1 MIWWRYKM
9 SQYMKLIGQK
19 AKKASLTKIN
29 TRIKNKV
36 LKRYASLLDKEKNFI
51 IKANTKDVKFA
62 LEKGLKNNLID
73 RLTIDQKKLNNIKN
87 SINKIAKLKDPVDN
101 ILEKWSRPNGLR
113 IKRVSIPI
121 GVIGI
126 IYESRPNV
134 TSDVAGLCFKSGNAV
149 ILKGGSEAINTN
161 KILAKL
167 FRKALK
173 ENKIDENYIQFV
185 DSKDRKMVDFMLS
198 KMKNYID
205 VIIPRG
211 GKNLVK
217 RVQEFSSV
225 PIIGHL
231 EGLCHTFIDK
241 DAQLKMAINI
251 IYNAKLRNTS
261 ICGATETILLHEK
274 IIKRFCNPILKKLE
288 ENNCK
293 IYGDH
298 FLKKYYK
305 GKIYPAKEKDWST
318 EYLAAIVSVKTVKN
332 CKDAIR
338 HINKYGTMHTDSIV
352 TKNKKTARMFLK
364 NVKSSIAMQNTS
376 TQFADGGE
384 FGFGGEVGISTNT
397 LPPRGPVG
405 LGQLI
410 SYKYEVISN
419 GQTRK

>member
-1 MIWWRYKM
+1 MN
-9 SQYMKLIGQK
+9 LIGQN
-19 AKKASLTKIN
+19 AKKASLEKIN
-29 TRIKNKV
+29 TKTKNKV
-36 LKRYASLLDKEKNFI
+36 LKRYALLLHKEKSSI
-51 IKANTKDVKFA
+51 IIENTKDIKFA
-62 LEKGLKNNLID
+62 LKKGLKKNLID
-73 RLTIDQKKLNNIKN
+73 RLTINHKKLDNIKT
-87 SINKIAKLKDPVDN
+87 SINKIIKLKDPVDN
-101 ILEKWSRPNGLR
+101 ILEKWSRPNGLK

-134 TSDVAGLCFKSGNAV
+134 TSDVASLCFKSGNAV
-149 ILKGGSEAINTN
+149 ILKGGSEAMNTN

-173 ENKIDENYIQFV
+173 ENKVNENFIQFIN
-185 DSKDRKMVDFMLS
+185 SKDRKMVDYMLS
-198 KMKNYID
+198 KMKDNID

-217 RVQEFSSV
+217 RVQEFSTV

-231 EGLCHTFIDK
+231 EGLCHTFVDK
-241 DAQLKMAINI
+241 DAELKMAINI

-274 IIKRFCNPILKKLE
+274 IVKKFCNPILKKLE

-293 IYGDH
+293 IYGDQ
-298 FLKKYYK
+298 FLNKHYK
-305 GKIYPAKEKDWST
+305 GKISIAKEKDWST
-318 EYLAAIVSVKTVKN
+318 EYLTATVSVKTVKN
-332 CKDAIR
+332 CEEAIN
-338 HINKYGTMHTDSIV
+338 HINKYGTMHTDSII
-352 TKNKKTARMFLK
+352 TKNKNTAKKFLK
-364 NVKSSIAMQNTS
+364 NVKSSIAMHNTS

-405 LGQLI
+405 LDQLI
-410 SYKYEVISN
+410 SYKYEISGN

>member
-1 MIWWRYKM
+1 MI
-9 SQYMKLIGQK
+9 QYMNLIGQK
-19 AKKASLTKIN
+19 AKKASLKKIN
-29 TRIKNKV
+29 TKIKNKV
-36 LKRYASLLDKEKNFI
+36 LKRYASLLDRERNLI
-51 IKANTKDVKFA
+51 LKANEKDVKFS

-87 SINKIAKLKDPVDN
+87 SVNKITKLKDPVDN
-101 ILEKWSRPNGLR
+101 ILEKWSRPNGLK
-113 IKRVSIPI
+113 INRVSIPI
-121 GVIGI
+121 GVIGV

-134 TSDVAGLCFKSGNAV
+134 TSDVACLCFKSGNAV
-149 ILKGGSEAINTN
+149 ILKGGSESINTN
-161 KILAKL
+161 KILTKL

-173 ENKIDENYIQFV
+173 ENKVDENYIQFI
-185 DSKDRKMVDFMLS
+185 DSRDRKIVDFILS

-205 VIIPRG
+205 IIIPRG
-211 GKNLVK
+211 GKDLVK
-217 RVQEFSSV
+217 RVQEFSRV

-231 EGLCHTFIDK
+231 EGICHTFIDK
-241 DAQLKMAINI
+241 DAELKMATNI

-261 ICGATETILLHEK
+261 ICGATETILLHENIVK
-274 IIKRFCNPILKKLE
+274 KFCNPILKKLE
-288 ENNCK
+288 ENSCK

-298 FLKKYYK
+298 FLQKYYK

-318 EYLAAIVSVKTVKN
+318 EYLAATVSVKTVKN
-332 CKDAIR
+332 CEEAIN

-352 TKNKKTARMFLK
+352 TKNKKTAKKFIK
-364 NVKSSIAMQNTS
+364 NVKSSIAMHNTS

-405 LGQLI
+405 LDQLI
-410 SYKYEVISN
+410 SYKYEIVSN